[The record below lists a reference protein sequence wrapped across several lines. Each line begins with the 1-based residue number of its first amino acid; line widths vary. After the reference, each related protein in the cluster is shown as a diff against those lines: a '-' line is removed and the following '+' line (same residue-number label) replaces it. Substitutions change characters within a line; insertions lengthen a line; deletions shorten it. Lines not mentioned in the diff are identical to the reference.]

1 MQAYSNTINILTN
14 KGVRTVDGQEY
25 DADAVIFATGFDL
38 EVRVMIIFFQKQDN
52 KDNQEFSTIDDGVT
66 LMCLTGQ
73 LQSTIFKKEKMMIII
88 AIIIRIHLIILI
100 ITRLVQSLTL
110 KKD

>member
-38 EVRVMIIFFQKQDN
+38 EVRVMIIFFYQKQDY
-52 KDNQEFSTIDDGVT
+52 KDNQEYNIIDDGVIV
-66 LMCLTGQ
+66 MCCNCKAL
-73 LQSTIFKKEKMMIII
+73 SS
-88 AIIIRIHLIILI
+88 R
-100 ITRLVQSLTL
+100 RRR
-110 KKD
+110 

>member
-38 EVRVMIIFFQKQDN
+38 EVRVMIIFFIKN
-52 KDNQEFSTIDDGVT
+52 RITE
-66 LMCLTGQ
+66 
-73 LQSTIFKKEKMMIII
+73 IIKNS
-88 AIIIRIHLIILI
+88 ALW
-100 ITRLVQSLTL
+100 TMV
-110 KKD
+110 

>member
-38 EVRVMIIFFQKQDN
+38 EVRVMIVFFVSK
-52 KDNQEFSTIDDGVT
+52 
-66 LMCLTGQ
+66 TG
-73 LQSTIFKKEKMMIII
+73 LQ
-88 AIIIRIHLIILI
+88 R
-100 ITRLVQSLTL
+100 
-110 KKD
+110 

>member
-38 EVRVMIIFFQKQDN
+38 EVRVMIIFFVKN
-52 KDNQEFSTIDDGVT
+52 
-66 LMCLTGQ
+66 
-73 LQSTIFKKEKMMIII
+73 
-88 AIIIRIHLIILI
+88 RITKIMKNSALW
-100 ITRLVQSLTL
+100 TMA
-110 KKD
+110 

>member
-38 EVRVMIIFFQKQDN
+38 EVRVMIIFFIKN
-52 KDNQEFSTIDDGVT
+52 RITK
-66 LMCLTGQ
+66 
-73 LQSTIFKKEKMMIII
+73 IIKNS
-88 AIIIRIHLIILI
+88 ALW
-100 ITRLVQSLTL
+100 TMV
-110 KKD
+110 

>member
-1 MQAYSNTINILTN
+1 MQTSSNTINILTN
-14 KGVRTVDGQEY
+14 KGVRTEDGKEY

-38 EVRVMIIFFQKQDN
+38 EVGLMMIRGIIKYRISRIQHCGWWCDS
-52 KDNQEFSTIDDGVT
+52 DV
-66 LMCLTGQ
+66 LQ
-73 LQSTIFKKEKMMIII
+73 LQSLILKKEKMMIII
-88 AIIIRIHLIILI
+88 TIIIRIHLIILI